1 MGSNEHSDEHSS
13 DDDAGDGAGG
23 AASRPRRTRAKQP
36 PAPEGPEALQAALE
50 ACLRLLRARA
60 RSSQELALAL
70 ERRGYSALTQGEALE
85 RLRGWGYLDDARFA
99 RERAASLL
107 GPGRLGPRAVL
118 ERLAAHGV
126 DDAAARAAVGAASEA
141 VDFEP
146 LEAARRVLQKRRL
159 LPPSPEAPS
168 AVLTPKEQARAAR
181 LLLGR
186 GFSEEVVSALLGQ
199 AALDPPDPSD

>member
-1 MGSNEHSDEHSS
+1 MGSDEHSS
-13 DDDAGDGAGG
+13 DDEADDGAGG
-23 AASRPRRTRAKQP
+23 GASRPRRIRAKQP

-146 LEAARRVLQKRRL
+146 LAAARRVLQKRRL
-159 LPPSPEAPS
+159 LPSSPGSPGSPPTAL
-168 AVLTPKEQARAAR
+168 APKERARAAR